1 MDWTDVGKKAL
12 GFGLPLLGTALG
24 GPGGGAVGTLVASAL
39 GCDAEPQAV
48 ATAIDADTAQALV
61 ALRTVQ
67 ENNRSELERLVITS
81 ETQIVLAVNQTM
93 QVEAKSGGLSSI
105 WRPVWGIISAA
116 AFLLLVIGI
125 IALGWKAIHSGNV
138 TALNMIPLLVTACMG
153 LFSIPGAILGVTA
166 WHRGK
171 MQRVQAGEGK
181 ETLAAATDAWAQI
194 ADKIKPQAD

>member
-1 MDWTDVGKKAL
+1 MDWKSVGKQAIGL
-12 GFGLPLLGTALG
+12 GLPLLGTALAG
-24 GPGGGAVGTLVASAL
+24 SGGAAIGTLVASAL

-48 ATAIDADTAQALV
+48 ASAIDSDTAQAV
-61 ALRTVQ
+61 IALRTVQ

-93 QVEAKSGGLSSI
+93 QVEAKSDGIKGI
-105 WRPVWGIISAA
+105 WRPLWGIISAI
-116 AFLLLVIGI
+116 AFAILIIGI
-125 IALGWKAIHSGNV
+125 IALGWKAITSGNV

-181 ETLAAATDAWAQI
+181 EALAAATDAWAQI